1 MRYTVDRNK
10 VVYETIEGEAIL
22 IHLETGFYYSLDG
35 SGSEIWDLAAG
46 GRTRDEITA
55 GLRQRYDA
63 PPGAV
68 EDGVASLVGRLL
80 EEGLIVESEG
90 SDNGSAPLSTSD
102 DLGDGSGRTE
112 FVEPV
117 LHRYT
122 DMADFMLVD
131 PIHEVGEAGWPQP
144 QAAP

>member
-1 MRYTVDRNK
+1 MRYTVDRSK

-35 SGSEIWDLAAG
+35 SGSEIWDLVAD
-46 GRTRDEITA
+46 GRTRDEISA
-55 GLRQRYDA
+55 GLRRRYDA

-68 EDGVASLVGRLL
+68 EEAVDSLVGRLL
-80 EEGLIVESEG
+80 EEGLVVEVEG
-90 SDNGSAPLSTSD
+90 SGNGSAPSSAGD
-102 DLGDGSGRTE
+102 DLGDGGGRTE